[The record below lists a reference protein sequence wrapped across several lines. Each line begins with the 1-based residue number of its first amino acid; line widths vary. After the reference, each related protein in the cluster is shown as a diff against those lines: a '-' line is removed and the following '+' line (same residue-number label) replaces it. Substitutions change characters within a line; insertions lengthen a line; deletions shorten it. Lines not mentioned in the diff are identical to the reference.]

1 MPENEALNQLQA
13 LDAIASEQDAVLAFR
28 VCEETAE
35 FEPVFVR
42 VFRANA
48 GEDNETAL
56 IAISDERGLSLG
68 RYIVPRARLDRAL
81 ELAEVLDDDETVEES
96 EVSVVPLDWERAD

>member
-48 GEDNETAL
+48 DEDNETAL

>member
-1 MPENEALNQLQA
+1 MPENEAVNQLQA

-48 GEDNETAL
+48 DEENETAL
-56 IAISDERGLSLG
+56 IAISDERGFSLG
-68 RYIVPRARLDRAL
+68 RYIVPRARLDKAL
-81 ELAEVLDDDETVEES
+81 EDAEVLDDDETAEGS
-96 EVSVVPLDWERAD
+96 EVTVVPLDWERAE

>member
-1 MPENEALNQLQA
+1 MPENEAVNQLQA

-28 VCEETAE
+28 VCEETTE

-48 GEDNETAL
+48 DEDNETAL

-68 RYIVPRARLDRAL
+68 RYIVPRDRLDRAL
-81 ELAEVLDDDETVEES
+81 ARAEVLDDDGADEEA
-96 EVSVVPLDWERAD
+96 EMTVVPLDWERAD

>member
-1 MPENEALNQLQA
+1 MPEDEAVNQLQA

-48 GEDNETAL
+48 EEDNEAAL

-81 ELAEVLDDDETVEES
+81 ERAEVLDDDESAEDT
-96 EVSVVPLDWERAD
+96 EVTMVPLDWERAD

>member
-1 MPENEALNQLQA
+1 MPEDEAVNQLQA

-48 GEDNETAL
+48 EEDNEAAL

-81 ELAEVLDDDETVEES
+81 ERAEVLDDDETAEDT
-96 EVSVVPLDWERAD
+96 EVTMVPLDWERAD

>member
-1 MPENEALNQLQA
+1 MPENEAVNQLQA

-48 GEDNETAL
+48 DEENETAL
-56 IAISDERGLSLG
+56 IAISDDRGMSLG
-68 RYIVPRARLDRAL
+68 RYIVPRGRLDRAL
-81 ELAEVLDDDETVEES
+81 ERAEVLDDDGSADDADLT
-96 EVSVVPLDWERAD
+96 VVPADWELAE

>member
-1 MPENEALNQLQA
+1 MPENEAVNRLQA

-48 GEDNETAL
+48 EEDNETAL

-81 ELAEVLDDDETVEES
+81 ERAEVLDDDETSDEA
-96 EVSVVPLDWERAD
+96 EVTVVPLDWERTE

>member
-1 MPENEALNQLQA
+1 MPEDEAVNRLQA
-13 LDAIASEQDAVLAFR
+13 LHAIAAEQDAVLAFR

-48 GEDNETAL
+48 EEDNEAAL

-81 ELAEVLDDDETVEES
+81 ERAEVLDDDETAEDT
-96 EVSVVPLDWERAD
+96 EVTMVPLDWEGAD

>member
-1 MPENEALNQLQA
+1 MPENEAVNQLQA

-48 GEDNETAL
+48 DEENEAAL
-56 IAISDERGLSLG
+56 IAISDDRGMSLG
-68 RYIVPRARLDRAL
+68 RYIVPRGRLDRAL
-81 ELAEVLDDDETVEES
+81 ERAEVLDDDGSADDADLT
-96 EVSVVPLDWERAD
+96 VVPADWELAE

>member
-1 MPENEALNQLQA
+1 MPENEAVNQLQA

-28 VCEETAE
+28 VCEETTE

-48 GEDNETAL
+48 DEDNEAAL
-56 IAISDERGLSLG
+56 IAISDDKGLSLG
-68 RYIVPRARLDRAL
+68 RYIVPRGRLDRAL
-81 ELAEVLDDDETVEES
+81 ERAEVIDDDGTSDEPEMT
-96 EVSVVPLDWERAD
+96 VVPLDWELAD

>member
-1 MPENEALNQLQA
+1 MPEDETVNRLQA
-13 LDAIASEQDAVLAFR
+13 LHAIASEQDAVLAFR

-42 VFRANA
+42 VFRANVE
-48 GEDNETAL
+48 EDNEAAL

-81 ELAEVLDDDETVEES
+81 ERAEVLDDDETAEDT
-96 EVSVVPLDWERAD
+96 EVTMVPLDWERAD

>member
-1 MPENEALNQLQA
+1 MPENEAVNQLQA

-48 GEDNETAL
+48 DEENETAL

-68 RYIVPRARLDRAL
+68 RYIVPRGRLDKAL
-81 ELAEVLDDDETVEES
+81 EGAEVLDDDGTAEES
-96 EVSVVPLDWERAD
+96 EVTVVPLDWERAD